1 MAVTRRRNVTT
12 TARREQPVEPDPAP
26 QPAEPEEA
34 QGPKVSAILVA
45 HNQAPALRRAVEAL
59 ERSSDRERLEILVVD
74 CGSQDGSGQLDEEY
88 PDITVLRL
96 PHHFGATKAMN
107 IGIRTAKADLALYL
121 APEVEVAPDTVG
133 KLAER
138 LEADE
143 GAAAACPLLV
153 DEEGQPKSRASRI
166 PTSEIF
172 SAVCGGKDMP
182 GADIDLSQ
190 ESIDIDYPGR
200 DAIMV
205 RKQFIKG
212 MNYFDSRYGH
222 YWADADLAM
231 KILQVQRKIRL
242 YPGIR
247 ATIHPAPDAAAS
259 DSAFAVDRALGAAHF
274 LGKYDGF
281 FAGLGFRI
289 AAVLKAL
296 AGFRLG
302 EVAALV
308 SGQKVDGS
316 QSA

>member
-1 MAVTRRRNVTT
+1 MAVTRRRNVTNI
-12 TARREQPVEPDPAP
+12 ARREEPVEPDPAP

-34 QGPKVSAILVA
+34 PGPKVSAILVA
-45 HNQAPALRRAVEAL
+45 HNQAPALRRAIEAL
-59 ERSSDRERLEILVVD
+59 ERSADRERLEILVVD
-74 CGSQDGSGQLDEEY
+74 CGSQDGSGQLDEEFSGV
-88 PDITVLRL
+88 TVLRL

-107 IGIRTAKADLALYL
+107 IGIRTAKADLVLYL

-143 GAAAACPLLV
+143 YTAAACPLLV
-153 DEEGQPKSRASRI
+153 DEEGQPKSRASKI
-166 PTSEIF
+166 PTSETF
-172 SAVCGGKDMP
+172 SAACSGKEIP
-182 GADIDLSQ
+182 GAEIDLSAA
-190 ESIDIDYPGR
+190 SIDVEYPGR
-200 DAIMV
+200 DAILV

-212 MNYFDSRYGH
+212 MNYFDERYGH

-231 KILQVQRKIRL
+231 KVLQAQKKIRL

-247 ATIHPAPDAAAS
+247 ATIHPAPDDAAS

-274 LGKYDGF
+274 LGKYNGF

-289 AAVLKAL
+289 AAMLKAL

-302 EVAALV
+302 EVAALI